1 MRCKQRLIEHVNSVW
16 DAAISQDVRRFGFVR
31 RARAPDRLRRQSHR
45 VIERA
50 RTLRPAIKAVYL
62 EDYDMARGAMVTA
75 GVDVWLNTPEPSSC
89 CVSSSCFLW
98 VGIQ

>member
-1 MRCKQRLIEHVNSVW
+1 MSAGLALS
-16 DAAISQDVRRFGFVR
+16 GG
-31 RARAPDRLRRQSHR
+31 RALQIVYAGKAHPAHQANKEVIHR

-75 GVDVWLNTPEPSSC
+75 GIDVWLNTPQPSSC